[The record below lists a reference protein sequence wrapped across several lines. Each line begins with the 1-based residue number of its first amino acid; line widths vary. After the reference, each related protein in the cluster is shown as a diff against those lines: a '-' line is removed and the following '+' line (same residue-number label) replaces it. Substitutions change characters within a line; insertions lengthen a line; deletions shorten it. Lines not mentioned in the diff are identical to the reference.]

1 MRLVALAGGTG
12 AAKLLRGLDTL
23 LERGA
28 MTVVGNTGDDAEV
41 WGLHV
46 SPDLDTVCYTLGGV
60 LDEERGWGLR
70 DESFRT
76 LGEMVRFGEPTW
88 FNLGDRDLATH
99 LHRTRLLAE
108 GRSLSEVT
116 AKLAADLGVRH
127 AVLPMSDQPVRTR
140 VLGPD
145 GWLGFQEYFV
155 REKTQVEVRAVEYT
169 GAPEARPA
177 PGLVEAIGAAD
188 AVLVC
193 PSNPVTSV
201 GPIAGLCALA
211 RHPHHRRRGRC
222 PRPVHRSRRRA
233 PGRGAHAH
241 DRTCRGDAA
250 GPPDS
255 GDARMSTLVAV
266 PVKDLVNA
274 KQRLIPLLSAAERHD
289 LASAMLEDV
298 LETLARARLGPV
310 LVVTRD
316 REVESLALKHGAE
329 LLREDVNRGHTEAV
343 AHAQREAAARGVKRF
358 LTIPG
363 DVPCATPGELAALD
377 ASVVDGPAIAFVPSL
392 SGYGTNAVLLA
403 PPDSMALKFGEPSF
417 QNHVVAA
424 RAAGLKPVVL
434 RMPGLGLDI
443 DEPEDLTLLLGR
455 GPSTRSAALLRRLA
469 VPIRLASRLET
480 P

>member
-46 SPDLDTVCYTLGGV
+46 SPDLDTVCYTLGGL

-201 GPIAGLCALA
+201 GPILAVPGIVEALHGTRAPVFAISPIVGGRAVSGPAGRLMAARGLPVSALGIAQGYAPWLDILIIDDEDAALA
-211 RHPHHRRRGRC
+211 P
-222 PRPVHRSRRRA
+222 SIE
-233 PGRGAHAH
+233 
-241 DRTCRGDAA
+241 AA
-250 GPPDS
+250 G
-255 GDARMSTLVAV
+255 ARPIVASTLMTGRVEEM
-266 PVKDLVNA
+266 
-274 KQRLIPLLSAAERHD
+274 RLARRI
-289 LASAMLEDV
+289 
-298 LETLARARLGPV
+298 LETLA
-310 LVVTRD
+310 
-316 REVESLALKHGAE
+316 
-329 LLREDVNRGHTEAV
+329 
-343 AHAQREAAARGVKRF
+343 
-358 LTIPG
+358 
-363 DVPCATPGELAALD
+363 
-377 ASVVDGPAIAFVPSL
+377 
-392 SGYGTNAVLLA
+392 
-403 PPDSMALKFGEPSF
+403 
-417 QNHVVAA
+417 
-424 RAAGLKPVVL
+424 
-434 RMPGLGLDI
+434 
-443 DEPEDLTLLLGR
+443 
-455 GPSTRSAALLRRLA
+455 
-469 VPIRLASRLET
+469 
-480 P
+480 

>member
-12 AAKLLRGLDTL
+12 AAKLLRGLDAL

-28 MTVVGNTGDDAEV
+28 MTVVGNTGDDAEI

-46 SPDLDTVCYTLGGV
+46 SPDLDTVCYTLGGL

-155 REKTQVEVRAVEYT
+155 REKTQVEVRAVEYA

-177 PGLVEAIGAAD
+177 PGLVEAIGTAD

-201 GPIAGLCALA
+201 GPILSVPGIVEAL
-211 RHPHHRRRGRC
+211 H
-222 PRPVHRSRRRA
+222 STRA
-233 PGRGAHAH
+233 PVLAISPIVGGRAVSGP
-241 DRTCRGDAA
+241 A
-250 GPPDS
+250 G
-255 GDARMSTLVAV
+255 
-266 PVKDLVNA
+266 
-274 KQRLIPLLSAAERHD
+274 RL
-289 LASAMLEDV
+289 M
-298 LETLARARLGPV
+298 
-310 LVVTRD
+310 
-316 REVESLALKHGAE
+316 
-329 LLREDVNRGHTEAV
+329 
-343 AHAQREAAARGVKRF
+343 AARGLPVSA
-358 LTIPG
+358 LGIAQSYAG
-363 DVPCATPGELAALD
+363 WLDVLMIDDEDAAL
-377 ASVVDGPAIAFVPSL
+377 APSIKAA
-392 SGYGTNAVLLA
+392 GAH
-403 PPDSMALKFGEPSF
+403 P
-417 QNHVVAA
+417 VVAS
-424 RAAGLKPVVL
+424 
-434 RMPGLGLDI
+434 
-443 DEPEDLTLLLGR
+443 TLMTGR
-455 GPSTRSAALLRRLA
+455 VEEMRLA
-469 VPIRLASRLET
+469 RRVLEALA
-480 P
+480 